1 MEQNK
6 GNFVVTL
13 DLYVCTIA
21 IICMG
26 VLQTVLILTM
36 LEIPAKLFVC
46 ERAGVHVKS
55 IYEIKVEAERK
66 ISQGELR

>member
-1 MEQNK
+1 MEQDK
-6 GNFVVTL
+6 GNFVITL

-26 VLQTVLILTM
+26 AIQTVLLFTL

-46 ERAGVHVKS
+46 EREGVHVKS